1 MDAQEI
7 KQLKEL
13 QDAYLSVYEAKKVDQ
28 DEDFELWVN
37 DLIGEGYDLSDY
49 TWDEMYES
57 YLDEATRMR
66 KELGKEGETA
76 IRQELARRSR
86 AYQRSG
92 SVDRTIAAAEREAD
106 RTTARNRDETSDDYK
121 DRMQKRSKTLRG
133 LAANRRGSVRSG
145 EGLRGYAA
153 NVSGGDRDL
162 QSARGSA
169 RSAGTLTPKE
179 KKQLGEEF
187 EIIVNALVEEGY
199 DLSSYTWNEMYDI
212 CLNGIQQLDEIS
224 PKVIARTHL
233 KRMENLDDAEA
244 EELGAFADGAP
255 MGKLSRLSAK
265 TSDAAAKVRRHRA
278 LSTAH
283 ARSRKRMKD
292 AGQNV
297 QDSYEYDIFD
307 AILEHLIAEGYA
319 NTNESALVIMAN
331 MSEGWRQS
339 IVDSSI

>member
-57 YLDEATRMR
+57 YLDEGLRSAVSSAVKRLLGGGK
-66 KELGKEGETA
+66 KETEAPKPESRGAELRRRYNVGPEGSDTSA
-76 IRQELARRSR
+76 KRQILNRSR
-86 AYQRSG
+86 AR
-92 SVDRTIAAAEREAD
+92 AERDQERYGDKPFQKQVAQQSKAAHDRYLKAGYSKYGAD
-106 RTTARNRDETSDDYK
+106 
-121 DRMQKRSKTLRG
+121 LP
-133 LAANRRGSVRSG
+133 
-145 EGLRGYAA
+145 
-153 NVSGGDRDL
+153 VSGGQGGSGGSGAGRKARKRAEAL
-162 QSARGSA
+162 QR
-169 RSAGTLTPKE
+169 
-179 KKQLGEEF
+179 EEF

-224 PKVIARTHL
+224 PELRAATDL
-233 KRMENLDDAEA
+233 KRREKLNKAEA
-244 EELGAFADGAP
+244 EEMRARDAGAP
-255 MGKLSRLSAK
+255 MRELSQLSAK
-265 TSDAAAKVRRHRA
+265 TSDAAAQVSRHRR
-278 LSTAH
+278 LSSAH
-283 ARSRKRMKD
+283 ARSRSRINKEE
-292 AGQNV
+292 V
-297 QDSYEYDIFD
+297 DIFD